1 MAGLVLNGIVPFFSY
16 LTGGFVHVGTKGW
29 SVKCW
34 SGAHSG
40 ICPCWGFDV
49 FFQGGGTSAPVGAWK
64 PPKINRFHRSRV
76 GLSPHGH
83 PLNTPLVLVQ
93 YRYKVTLVEP
103 VMCRV
108 ATVLLGDTDQS
119 LPVDLRMLRSFRCL
133 RPLKMVSKVPSKC
146 AIRIFIPRQ
155 HGF

>member
-1 MAGLVLNGIVPFFSY
+1 M
-16 LTGGFVHVGTKGW
+16 
-29 SVKCW
+29 
-34 SGAHSG
+34 
-40 ICPCWGFDV
+40 
-49 FFQGGGTSAPVGAWK
+49 
-64 PPKINRFHRSRV
+64 
-76 GLSPHGH
+76 
-83 PLNTPLVLVQ
+83 LVQ
-93 YRYKVTLVEP
+93 YRFIVILVEP

-108 ATVLLGDTDQS
+108 ATVLLGETDQS